1 MKGKSKNIFFY
12 KMSLKKGGILG
23 STVSLIEQ
31 MNTWLG
37 FRSLKKTHST
47 MAAA

>member
-1 MKGKSKNIFFY
+1 
-12 KMSLKKGGILG
+12 MSLKKGGILG
-23 STVSLIEQ
+23 STVSLIAQ

-37 FRSLKKTHST
+37 LRPLKKTRST